1 MRWNMDQ
8 SPPSDVPDEPLS
20 GPDELPEEPEVESYR
35 RGRKAASGVAA
46 GAALVAGAAFA
57 FARYHPARIAIEGV
71 SMAPTLLPGDWCLV
85 VAPERFRRDDVVV
98 VEHPQRPGYEI
109 VKRVVGVPGS
119 VVAGRELDEDEYWV
133 EGDFAHRSTD
143 SRDFGPVTPD
153 QLKAKVVLVYWPL
166 ERRRLV
172 R

>member
-1 MRWNMDQ
+1 MDQ
-8 SPPSDVPDEPLS
+8 PPPSDVPDKES
-20 GPDELPEEPEVESYR
+20 SASDEVPEEPENESYR
-35 RGRKAASGVAA
+35 RARKAASGVVA

-85 VAPERFRRDDVVV
+85 VTPERFHRDDVVV

-109 VKRVVGVPGS
+109 VKRLVGVPGS
-119 VVAGRELDEDEYWV
+119 VIGGRELGDDEYWV

-143 SRDFGPVTPD
+143 SRDFGPVSQD
-153 QLKAKVVLVYWPL
+153 QLKAKVVLVYWPAA
-166 ERRRLV
+166 RRRLV

>member
-1 MRWNMDQ
+1 MDQ
-8 SPPSDVPDEPLS
+8 PPPSDVPDEPS
-20 GPDELPEEPEVESYR
+20 PDELPEDPPGSESYR

-57 FARYHPARIAIEGV
+57 FARYHPARISIEGV
-71 SMAPTLLPGDWCLV
+71 SMAPTLLPGDWALV
-85 VAPERFRRDDVVV
+85 VTPERFHRDDVVV

-109 VKRVVGVPGS
+109 VKRLTGVPGS
-119 VVAGRELDEDEYWV
+119 VVGGRELGDDEYWV

-143 SRDFGPVTPD
+143 SRSFGPVRGD
-153 QLKAKVVLVYWPL
+153 QLKARVVLVYWPL

>member
-1 MRWNMDQ
+1 MDQ
-8 SPPSDVPDEPLS
+8 PPPSDVPDEPPS
-20 GPDELPEEPEVESYR
+20 DEVSEGLAIESYR
-35 RGRKAASGVAA
+35 RGRKAASGVVA

-71 SMAPTLLPGDWCLV
+71 SMAPTLLPGDLALV
-85 VAPERFRRDDVVV
+85 VTPERFHRDDVVV
-98 VEHPQRPGYEI
+98 VEHPQRADYEM
-109 VKRVVGVPGS
+109 VKRLVGVPGS
-119 VVAGRELDEDEYWV
+119 VVGGRELGEEEYWV

-143 SRDFGPVTPD
+143 SRDFGPVTRG

>member
-1 MRWNMDQ
+1 MDQ
-8 SPPSDVPDEPLS
+8 PPPSDVPDEPS
-20 GPDELPEEPEVESYR
+20 DEQSSASDELPEEPELESYR

-46 GAALVAGAAFA
+46 AAALVVGAAFA
-57 FARYHPARIAIEGV
+57 FVRYHPARIAIEGV
-71 SMAPTLLPGDWCLV
+71 SMAPTLLPGDWALV
-85 VAPERFRRDDVVV
+85 VTPDRFHRDDVVV

-109 VKRVVGVPGS
+109 VKRLIGVPGS
-119 VVAGRELDEDEYWV
+119 AVAGRELGEDEFWV
-133 EGDFAHRSTD
+133 EGDFVHRSTD
-143 SRDFGPVTPD
+143 SRDFGPVSRA